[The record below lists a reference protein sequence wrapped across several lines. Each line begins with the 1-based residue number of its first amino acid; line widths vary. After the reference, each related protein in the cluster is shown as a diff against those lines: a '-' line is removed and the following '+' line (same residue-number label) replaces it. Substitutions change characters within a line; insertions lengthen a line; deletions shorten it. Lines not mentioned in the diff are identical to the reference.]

1 MSESQIVFSTD
12 PDFKKQK
19 KSQDKSPLHH
29 SQDVRV
35 HLDKRGGGKIVTIIK
50 GFKGTS
56 KQLLK
61 LCSLLK
67 KKFSIGGTVKDGT
80 ILLQGN
86 IRDKLISYLINEGF
100 SAKPSGG

>member
-1 MSESQIVFSTD
+1 MSESHIVFSTD
-12 PDFKKQK
+12 PDFNKQK
-19 KSQDKSPLHH
+19 KSSNKTTVEYAQDL
-29 SQDVRV
+29 RV
-35 HLDKRGGGKIVTIIK
+35 HLDRRGGGKIVTMIK
-50 GFKGTS
+50 GYRGTS

-86 IRDKLISYLINEGF
+86 IRDKLISYLVDEGYG
-100 SAKPSGG
+100 AKPSGG

>member
-12 PDFKKQK
+12 PDFNKQNK
-19 KSQDKSPLHH
+19 TPNKSASHHNQDL
-29 SQDVRV
+29 RV
-35 HLDKRGGGKIVTIIK
+35 HLDRRGGGKIVTIIK
-50 GFKGTS
+50 GYKGTS

-61 LCSLLK
+61 LCSSLK
-67 KKFSIGGTVKDGT
+67 KKFSIGGTVKNGT

-100 SAKPSGG
+100 NAKPSGG

>member
-12 PDFKKQK
+12 PDFNKQNK
-19 KSQDKSPLHH
+19 IPNKSASQHNQDL
-29 SQDVRV
+29 RV
-35 HLDKRGGGKIVTIIK
+35 HLDRRGGGKIVTIIK
-50 GFKGTS
+50 GYKGTS

-61 LCSLLK
+61 LCSSLK

-86 IRDKLISYLINEGF
+86 IRDKLIIYLINEGF

>member
-1 MSESQIVFSTD
+1 MPESQIVFSTD
-12 PDFKKQK
+12 PDFNKQK
-19 KSQDKSPLHH
+19 KSSNNSASHH
-29 SQDVRV
+29 SQDLRV
-35 HLDKRGGGKIVTIIK
+35 HLDRRGGGKIVTIIR

-61 LCSLLK
+61 LCSSLK

>member
-1 MSESQIVFSTD
+1 MSESRIVFSTD
-12 PDFKKQK
+12 PDFNKQK
-19 KSQDKSPLHH
+19 KSSNKTTVEYAQDL
-29 SQDVRV
+29 RV
-35 HLDKRGGGKIVTIIK
+35 HLDRRGGGKIVTMIK
-50 GFKGTS
+50 GYRGTS

-67 KKFSIGGTVKDGT
+67 KKFSIGGTVKNGT

-86 IRDKLISYLINEGF
+86 IRDKLISYLVDEGY